1 MGKYALLI
9 GVSNYQN
16 QDAVRPSPSARND
29 VNALREVLLHPEI
42 GGFDEAPQVFDPDRM
57 ELEERIEEFFRKC
70 SAHDLAVM
78 YFSGRGLRDDLGR
91 AYFATRST
99 RRNSDGQLVKATALP
114 VGLVRDLSGS
124 SRSRQQVMILDCGFN
139 AQVDPAVAARANGSF
154 SLGHQLGAQG
164 RVILL
169 AADDAPVVL
178 DDCDPDLSLYTHH
191 LVEGMTTGAADQDH
205 DGQVSVKEL
214 HTYTS
219 DRVRLVLPTMQ
230 PELIALRDEDGAIA
244 LTRVFRQDP
253 RQRYR
258 EAVQRQLDPDGR
270 LTPASV
276 AILKRQRSQFGL
288 SDADALSVEAELMQP
303 FREHAERLQDYRQTL
318 SAELAQAYPLS
329 PTQLGRL
336 RELQQV
342 LELSDEEV
350 EPIHEALMQP
360 YAEREAAYRTH
371 LIQYEQAL
379 TKALLQA
386 DPPSDAVRDRLR
398 QQQSVWGLA
407 DADVAA
413 IERRVQQQIQERR
426 ERDRH
431 NLLRYEQEYEAA
443 LRASETLGPAD
454 RLKLDKLQHALDLR
468 QVQIDSVEQ
477 RVQARLQKERAEREA
492 RRQQYQ
498 AAFLQAIAQE
508 PTLRKSERDRL
519 QTLQTRLQL
528 SDADVEA
535 LEQAALL
542 HQRQQQHQQ
551 NLKRYEQAMAQRLR
565 LECPLNESS
574 LSELKLIQESLM
586 LTDEEIAAIQRKL
599 MALAEAQRR
608 AQAEAQPQPFAA
620 GVPPASPAGSN
631 AASLPPAAVP
641 APSVPLPPPTG
652 QPAPPQSFV
661 PQPGSAAP
669 EPLNLGANLGTN
681 LGTNLGETPTG
692 ITARIAPLPPPSPA
706 FTTPPAVVPAAPSAN
721 SSTKPATAPPPSP
734 LLPDPW
740 ETSPE
745 DLPTDATSKA
755 TADTTADTTADNG
768 AGASAEAAT
777 TAAPPLPPEF
787 TETTASDPPPAAA
800 ESQSAPESSPA
811 ATPAENGSVPLP
823 PPSPPPASEAPLSD
837 LPEPQLQVEAF
848 VVAGLGQAPPAPEA
862 PLPPESASPPAG
874 SPESAAPE
882 PAASKPS
889 VPDPAPDPATESAPA
904 PATPDDWLEDIATQ
918 TPPPPPDLVNSIDG
932 SVDTPAPPAD
942 YPEDEP
948 EDLGELPLPEG
959 WSAGVPPALV
969 SPGGSGNGDRPLTE
983 APLTDTSPIDAPI
996 AGTPIADASAPHHPD
1011 NAMPPAGIPA
1021 WGNGGVPM
1029 PPGQVITAIDPP
1041 PGIITGGGMAP
1052 APQPVQAPADL
1063 LPSECGIDYTRLQGL
1078 LQERL
1083 WLEADRYTCHLMLL
1097 AAGRQKQDWL
1107 NPDSL
1112 ARFPCVDLNTINGL
1126 WQKYSNGHF
1135 GFTTQER
1142 IYQGLGVELPHARRA
1157 LDFAVLVDWA
1167 WKGVG
1172 GSYAMFKP
1180 YRQLTFGLHAP
1191 PGHLP
1196 ALWYWKLGLWS
1207 GFRSGSLG
1215 KMRDFGGEDEIQMLA
1230 ALMGRLSDCNIR

>member
-42 GGFDEAPQVFDPDRM
+42 GGFDEAPLVFDPDRM

-70 SAHDLAVM
+70 SANDLAVM

-99 RRNSDGQLVKATALP
+99 RRNADGQLVKATALP

-139 AQVDPAVAARANGSF
+139 AQVDPAIAARANGSF
-154 SLGHQLGAQG
+154 SIGHQLGAQG
-164 RVILL
+164 RAILL

-205 DGQVSVKEL
+205 DGKVSVKEL

-244 LTRVFRQDP
+244 LTRVFHQNP

-258 EAVQRQLDPDGR
+258 EAVQRQLGPDGR

-276 AILKRQRSQFGL
+276 AILKRRRSQFGL
-288 SDADALSVEAELMQP
+288 SDADALSVEAEVMQP

-318 SAELAQAYPLS
+318 SAELAQTYPLS
-329 PTQLGRL
+329 PAQLARL
-336 RELQQV
+336 KELQQV

-386 DPPSDAVRDRLR
+386 DPPSEAVRDRLK
-398 QQQSVWGLA
+398 QQQSLWGLT

-413 IERRVQQQIQERR
+413 IEGRVQQQIQERR

-468 QVQIDSVEQ
+468 QVQIDLVER
-477 RVQARLQKERAEREA
+477 RVQARLQQERDEQEA
-492 RRQQYQ
+492 RRQQYR

-508 PTLRKSERDRL
+508 PTLRKSKRDRL

-528 SDADVEA
+528 SDAEVET
-535 LEQAALL
+535 LEQDAL
-542 HQRQQQHQQ
+542 HQFRQQQHQR
-551 NLKRYEQAMAQRLR
+551 NLKRYEQAVAQRLR

-574 LSELKLIQESLM
+574 LSELNLIQESLM

-599 MALAEAQRR
+599 TALAEAQRR
-608 AQAEAQPQPFAA
+608 AQAEEQPQASTAA
-620 GVPPASPAGSN
+620 TPPAPPAVGH
-631 AASLPPAAVP
+631 AASPP
-641 APSVPLPPPTG
+641 PSQPLPPPTG

-661 PQPGSAAP
+661 PQPGLPQPGSVVPKA
-669 EPLNLGANLGTN
+669 LNLGAKPETN
-681 LGTNLGETPTG
+681 WG
-692 ITARIAPLPPPSPA
+692 AIAPLPPPSAPDP
-706 FTTPPAVVPAAPSAN
+706 TQRPSIEPVAPSA
-721 SSTKPATAPPPSP
+721 SLPTQPAIAPTPSP

-745 DLPTDATSKA
+745 DLSTD
-755 TADTTADTTADNG
+755 TALAAADNG
-768 AGASAEAAT
+768 AVPGAEVDGPAT
-777 TAAPPLPPEF
+777 PPLPAEF
-787 TETTASDPPPAAA
+787 TDTTASDPPP
-800 ESQSAPESSPA
+800 
-811 ATPAENGSVPLP
+811 P
-823 PPSPPPASEAPLSD
+823 PPGPEAPSSD
-837 LPEPQLQVEAF
+837 LPEPQLHIEAF
-848 VVAGLGQAPPAPEA
+848 VSEGLGQPPPDPDA
-862 PLPPESASPPAG
+862 PLPPAATPPEVPPNSTAADPATAPTP
-874 SPESAAPE
+874 PESAPKE
-882 PAASKPS
+882 
-889 VPDPAPDPATESAPA
+889 
-904 PATPDDWLEDIATQ
+904 DWLADLSTT
-918 TPPPPPDLVNSIDG
+918 TPPPPPDLVNGIEG
-932 SVDTPAPPAD
+932 SVDTPAPPPD

-948 EDLGELPLPEG
+948 EDLGELPSPEG
-959 WSAGVPPALV
+959 WSAGVPPGVAP
-969 SPGGSGNGDRPLTE
+969 PGEPVNGDRPPTE
-983 APLTDTSPIDAPI
+983 APFAEAP
-996 AGTPIADASAPHHPD
+996 
-1011 NAMPPAGIPA
+1011 
-1021 WGNGGVPM
+1021 
-1029 PPGQVITAIDPP
+1029 
-1041 PGIITGGGMAP
+1041 
-1052 APQPVQAPADL
+1052 
-1063 LPSECGIDYTRLQGL
+1063 
-1078 LQERL
+1078 
-1083 WLEADRYTCHLMLL
+1083 
-1097 AAGRQKQDWL
+1097 
-1107 NPDSL
+1107 
-1112 ARFPCVDLNTINGL
+1112 
-1126 WQKYSNGHF
+1126 
-1135 GFTTQER
+1135 
-1142 IYQGLGVELPHARRA
+1142 
-1157 LDFAVLVDWA
+1157 
-1167 WKGVG
+1167 
-1172 GSYAMFKP
+1172 
-1180 YRQLTFGLHAP
+1180 
-1191 PGHLP
+1191 
-1196 ALWYWKLGLWS
+1196 
-1207 GFRSGSLG
+1207 
-1215 KMRDFGGEDEIQMLA
+1215 
-1230 ALMGRLSDCNIR
+1230 

>member
-29 VNALREVLLHPEI
+29 VNALREILLHPEI

-70 SAHDLAVM
+70 SANDLAVM

-139 AQVDPAVAARANGSF
+139 AQVDPAIAAQANGSF
-154 SLGHQLGAQG
+154 SIGHQLGAQG
-164 RVILL
+164 RAILL

-205 DGQVSVKEL
+205 DGKVSVKEL

-258 EAVQRQLDPDGR
+258 EAVQRQLGPDGR
-270 LTPASV
+270 LAPASV
-276 AILKRQRSQFGL
+276 AILKRRRSQFGL

-329 PTQLGRL
+329 PAQLERL

-342 LELSDEEV
+342 LELSDEAV
-350 EPIHEALMQP
+350 EPIHEALMRP

-386 DPPSDAVRDRLR
+386 DPLSEAVRDRLK
-398 QQQSVWGLA
+398 QQQALWGLA

-443 LRASETLGPAD
+443 LRASDTLGPAD

-468 QVQIDSVEQ
+468 QVQIDLVEQ
-477 RVQARLQKERAEREA
+477 RVQSRLQQERAEQDA
-492 RRQQYQ
+492 RRQQYRE
-498 AAFLQAIAQE
+498 AFLRAIAQE

-519 QTLQTRLQL
+519 QALQMHLQL
-528 SDADVEA
+528 SDAEVET
-535 LEQAALL
+535 LEQDAL
-542 HQRQQQHQQ
+542 HQLQQQQHQR
-551 NLKRYEQAMAQRLR
+551 NLERYEQAVAQRLR

-574 LSELKLIQESLM
+574 LSELNLIQESLM
-586 LTDEEIAAIQRKL
+586 PTDEEIAAIQRKL
-599 MALAEAQRR
+599 TALAEAQRR
-608 AQAEAQPQPFAA
+608 AQAQEQPQTSTA
-620 GVPPASPAGSN
+620 PPLPAPPTVGHSASP
-631 AASLPPAAVP
+631 LP
-641 APSVPLPPPTG
+641 SQPLPPPTG
-652 QPAPPQSFV
+652 QPAPPQSFM
-661 PQPGSAAP
+661 PQPGSVA
-669 EPLNLGANLGTN
+669 
-681 LGTNLGETPTG
+681 
-692 ITARIAPLPPPSPA
+692 
-706 FTTPPAVVPAAPSAN
+706 PPAKAPA
-721 SSTKPATAPPPSP
+721 PSP

-745 DLPTDATSKA
+745 DLPAAT
-755 TADTTADTTADNG
+755 
-768 AGASAEAAT
+768 EAASNHRAGPGAEIAEIND
-777 TAAPPLPPEF
+777 TAAPPLPAEF
-787 TETTASDPPPAAA
+787 TDTTASDSDPPPPAAA
-800 ESQSAPESSPA
+800 AQTAPEPSA
-811 ATPAENGSVPLP
+811 ATAPVENGSLP
-823 PPSPPPASEAPLSD
+823 PPSLDPKALSSN
-837 LPEPQLQVEAF
+837 LPEPKLQVEAF
-848 VVAGLGQAPPAPEA
+848 LVEGLGQTPPDPEA
-862 PLPPESASPPAG
+862 PLPPAAAPLAMPPGSAAADPAAAAPVTAPA
-874 SPESAAPE
+874 SPESATKE
-882 PAASKPS
+882 
-889 VPDPAPDPATESAPA
+889 
-904 PATPDDWLEDIATQ
+904 DWLEDISTNMPQ
-918 TPPPPPDLVNSIDG
+918 PPLDLVNGIDG
-932 SVDTPAPPAD
+932 SLDTPAPPAD
-942 YPEDEP
+942 YPEDEA

-959 WSAGVPPALV
+959 WSAGVPPDLAP
-969 SPGGSGNGDRPLTE
+969 PGEPVNGNRPL
-983 APLTDTSPIDAPI
+983 ADAPF
-996 AGTPIADASAPHHPD
+996 ADAPFVDAP

-1021 WGNGGVPM
+1021 WGNGVAPM
-1029 PPGQVITAIDPP
+1029 PPNQIPNQPPNLPPGPPITALDPP
-1041 PGIITGGGMAP
+1041 PDIAAGGGTAP
-1052 APQPVQAPADL
+1052 VPQPVQAPADL

-1083 WLEADRYTCHLMLL
+1083 WPEADRLTYHLMLL

-1107 NPDSL
+1107 NPESL
-1112 ARFPCVDLNTINGL
+1112 ARFPCVDLNTINSL
-1126 WQKYSNGHF
+1126 WEKYSSSHF

-1142 IYQGLGVELPHARRA
+1142 IYQGLGAGLPHSRRA
-1157 LDFAVLVDWA
+1157 LDFAVLVGWA

-1180 YRQLTFGLHAP
+1180 YSQLTFGLHAP

-1196 ALWYWKLGLWS
+1196 ALWYWKLGFWS

-1230 ALMGRLSDCNIR
+1230 ALLGRLADCNIR

>member
-70 SAHDLAVM
+70 SANDLAVM

-154 SLGHQLGAQG
+154 SIGHQLGAQG
-164 RVILL
+164 RAILL

-191 LVEGMTTGAADQDH
+191 LVEGMTTGAADQDL
-205 DGQVSVKEL
+205 DGKVSVKEL

-258 EAVQRQLDPDGR
+258 EAVQRQLGSDGR
-270 LTPASV
+270 LAPASV
-276 AILKRQRSQFGL
+276 AILKRRRSQFGL

-318 SAELAQAYPLS
+318 SAELSQSYPLS
-329 PTQLGRL
+329 PAQLDRL

-342 LELSDEEV
+342 LELSEEEV

-360 YAEREAAYRTH
+360 YAEREAAYRLH

-386 DPPSDAVRDRLR
+386 DPPSGAVRDRLR
-398 QQQSVWGLA
+398 QQQSVWGLS

-426 ERDRH
+426 ERDRR

-468 QVQIDSVEQ
+468 QVQIDQAEQ
-477 RVQARLQKERAEREA
+477 RVRARLQRERDEQEA
-492 RRQQYQ
+492 RRQQYR

-508 PTLRKSERDRL
+508 PTLRKPERDRL
-519 QTLQTRLQL
+519 QSLQTRLQL
-528 SDADVEA
+528 GDAEVEA
-535 LEQAALL
+535 LEQDAL
-542 HQRQQQHQQ
+542 HQLQQQQHQQ
-551 NLKRYEQAMAQRLR
+551 NLKRYEQAVAQRLR

-599 MALAEAQRR
+599 TALAEAQRR
-608 AQAEAQPQPFAA
+608 AQAEEQPRPSTAA
-620 GVPPASPAGSN
+620 TPPVPPAVGN
-631 AASLPPAAVP
+631 AASPPP
-641 APSVPLPPPTG
+641 PPPLPPPTG
-652 QPAPPQSFV
+652 QPAPPQSFL
-661 PQPGSAAP
+661 PQPGSVVP
-669 EPLNLGANLGTN
+669 EPLHWGSNLGTTPNLEGNLGA
-681 LGTNLGETPTG
+681 
-692 ITARIAPLPPPSPA
+692 IAPLPPPSVAPSTA
-706 FTTPPAVVPAAPSAN
+706 KPTKRPPAELAAPSA
-721 SSTKPATAPPPSP
+721 SSPIQPATTPTPSP

-745 DLPTDATSKA
+745 DLPAAAAESTSA
-755 TADTTADTTADNG
+755 GNG
-768 AGASAEAAT
+768 AGQGAEVGD
-777 TAAPPLPPEF
+777 TAAPPLLAEF
-787 TETTASDPPPAAA
+787 TDTTASDPPPPTAAP
-800 ESQSAPESSPA
+800 QSDTKPPAPPA
-811 ATPAENGSVPLP
+811 PVEPGTMP
-823 PPSPPPASEAPLSD
+823 PPPPDSEAPMAD
-837 LPEPQLQVEAF
+837 LPEPQLHVKAF
-848 VVAGLGQAPPAPEA
+848 VVEGLGQTPPDLEA
-862 PLPPESASPPAG
+862 PLPSVSTPPAVL
-874 SPESAAPE
+874 PEPTDSGSAASN
-882 PAASKPS
+882 PAAFH
-889 VPDPAPDPATESAPA
+889 PATAPA
-904 PATPDDWLEDIATQ
+904 PPEPVPQETWPEDISTNMPQ
-918 TPPPPPDLVNSIDG
+918 PPLDLVNGIDG
-932 SVDTPAPPAD
+932 SLDTPAPPVD
-942 YPEDEP
+942 YPEEEP

-959 WSAGVPPALV
+959 WSAGAPPELAP
-969 SPGGSGNGDRPLTE
+969 PGEPANGDRPLTD
-983 APLTDTSPIDAPI
+983 APLTDAP
-996 AGTPIADASAPHHPD
+996 

-1021 WGNGGVPM
+1021 WNNGAAPFPPNL
-1029 PPGQVITAIDPP
+1029 PPGQPITALDPP
-1041 PGIITGGGMAP
+1041 PEIVSGGGMAP
-1052 APQPVQAPADL
+1052 VPQPVQAPADL
-1063 LPSECGIDYTRLQGL
+1063 LPSECGIDYTGLQGL

-1083 WLEADRYTCHLMLL
+1083 WPEADRLTYHLMLL

-1107 NPDSL
+1107 SPESL
-1112 ARFPCVDLNTINGL
+1112 ARFPCVDLNTINSL
-1126 WQKYSNGHF
+1126 WEKYSSGHF

-1142 IYQGLGVELPHARRA
+1142 IYQGLGAGLPHSRRA

-1180 YRQLTFGLHAP
+1180 YGQLTFGLHAP

-1196 ALWYWKLGLWS
+1196 ALWYWKLDLWS

-1215 KMRDFGGEDEIQMLA
+1215 KLRDFGGEDEIQMLA
-1230 ALMGRLSDCNIR
+1230 ALLGRLSDCNIR